1 MPEAGS
7 NNAQNKLID
16 LIWRMAFDDEG
27 IYDMGELE
35 NPEELDSFDEMVMKW
50 YEADRA
56 EEEAFLA
63 KVNAEERDGEGK

>member
-1 MPEAGS
+1 MPEAES

-16 LIWRMAFDDEG
+16 LIWRMAFDEEG

-56 EEEAFLA
+56 AEEAFLA
-63 KVNAEERDGEGK
+63 KVNAKERDGEDE

>member
-1 MPEAGS
+1 
-7 NNAQNKLID
+7 
-16 LIWRMAFDDEG
+16 MAFDEEG

-56 EEEAFLA
+56 AEEAFLA
-63 KVNAEERDGEGK
+63 KVNAKERDGEDE